1 MSVCTLCPRKCGVDR
16 EIMRGYCQSGD
27 KMHIARAK
35 LHYWEEPPISG
46 TRGSG
51 TIFFTGCSLRCAFCQ
66 NSEISGGSLHGKDF
80 TVEEFIETIKKLE
93 AMGAHNINLVT
104 PTHFASQIAE
114 ALRIYKPRV
123 PVVYNCGGY
132 ESVETLRMLEQRV

>member
-1 MSVCTLCPRKCGVDR
+1 
-16 EIMRGYCQSGD
+16 MRGYCQSGG

-66 NSEISGGSLHGKDF
+66 NSEISGESLHGKDF
-80 TVEEFIETIKKLE
+80 TVEEFIETINVGEEIKKDLRE
-93 AMGAHNINLVT
+93 ITPHNYTGI
-104 PTHFASQIAE
+104 
-114 ALRIYKPRV
+114 
-123 PVVYNCGGY
+123 
-132 ESVETLRMLEQRV
+132 